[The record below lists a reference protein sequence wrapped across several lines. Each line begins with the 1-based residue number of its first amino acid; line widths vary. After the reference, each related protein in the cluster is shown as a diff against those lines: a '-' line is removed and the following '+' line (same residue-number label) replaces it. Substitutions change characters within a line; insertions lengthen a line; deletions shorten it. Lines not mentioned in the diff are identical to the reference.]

1 MTLEELKQFSR
12 RSEALRMKDFRET
25 LQRFGMDDEYIMEK
39 CSEFLRNPIF
49 FICSRT
55 DEDLARALLSLVMYG
70 VEEAGEEF
78 FYIQKSSQVYHP
90 PGEPD
95 ETRCGCPTMEVRVGC
110 GGRSTSG
117 IVWEK
122 VYGIPAGRRLC
133 VTCHRIQVAN
143 RV

>member
-12 RSEALRMKDFRET
+12 RSEALSMKDFRET

-70 VEEAGEEF
+70 VEEAGHDIERLF
-78 FYIQKSSQVYHP
+78 GSV
-90 PGEPD
+90 
-95 ETRCGCPTMEVRVGC
+95 
-110 GGRSTSG
+110 GGRHTERTRTG
-117 IVWEK
+117 
-122 VYGIPAGRRLC
+122 
-133 VTCHRIQVAN
+133 TTH
-143 RV
+143 